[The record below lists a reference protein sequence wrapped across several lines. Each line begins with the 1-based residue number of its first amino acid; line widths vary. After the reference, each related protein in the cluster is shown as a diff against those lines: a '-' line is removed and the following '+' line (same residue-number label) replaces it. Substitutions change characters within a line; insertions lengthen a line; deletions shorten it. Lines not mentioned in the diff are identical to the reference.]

1 MGQVD
6 IKKVNLD
13 VIKTWIAKEVN
24 SILGF
29 DDDVLIDMIF
39 NMLSLDEVG
48 ETAES
53 DTVGGGS
60 EAHSSHTGSLFGGER
75 GALHREVVVAASVCA
90 ER

>member
-1 MGQVD
+1 MMGQVD
-6 IKKVNLD
+6 RKKVNLD

-48 ETAES
+48 G
-53 DTVGGGS
+53 D
-60 EAHSSHTGSLFGGER
+60 GGE
-75 GALHREVVVAASVCA
+75 
-90 ER
+90 